1 MTHRAH
7 RTALVALAFATL
19 IVTALAGCG
28 ELDPE
33 VGPDRVEVPPFEAP
47 TAGDAGADADIGPPC
62 EVVDSDPG
70 TPVTFI
76 EVQTRVFGQFC
87 NCHTT
92 PGLTGITVGGLDL
105 RTLETA
111 LAGGRTG
118 GARDIVPGD
127 ACASFIVG
135 KVTGMPAFGQRMPRG
150 RPPLTADDQ
159 QLIIDWIA
167 EGARP

>member
-1 MTHRAH
+1 MTHRVHGRA
-7 RTALVALAFATL
+7 AFALAFA
-19 IVTALAGCG
+19 ALTGCG

-33 VGPDRVEVPPFEAP
+33 VGPDRVDVPPFESP
-47 TAGDAGADADIGPPC
+47 TTPVGDAGAGADIGPPC
-62 EVVDSDPG
+62 EIVDSDPD
-70 TPVTFI
+70 TSVTFI

-118 GARDIVPGD
+118 GASDIVPGD

-135 KVTGMPAFGQRMPRG
+135 KVSGMPAFGQRMPRG